1 MLVGVKPVGTP
12 SSEEV
17 GIMFIASGFPDSE
30 GVRSTKRD
38 DSQVLSTGVI
48 RLTSTPTNRSIVSY
62 SILRCRLVWT
72 GLSQMRSLFGLPL

>member
-1 MLVGVKPVGTP
+1 MGVRPVRTP

-38 DSQVLSTGVI
+38 DSQVISTGVI
-48 RLTSTPTNRSIVSY
+48 RLTSTPTNRSIVSH
-62 SILRCRLVWT
+62 SAIRCGLVWT
-72 GLSQMRSLFGLPL
+72 GPSQIRSLFGLCLW